1 MINQIYML
9 DNDYLFKSVF
19 KNPIYLK
26 KLLCDFFNIK
36 CTTIEYLNTELIKYN
51 KNDKVGLVDL
61 LLNIDGEIVIL
72 ELQNIDRHNFKERLL
87 FYSSNI
93 IANYCLR
100 KNEDYNKLRSIK
112 VYAIVNYPLFNND
125 IKNKVRLKTKRE
137 IFTSKLEYQIFD
149 LTKVD
154 KNNKRIKYYELVNL
168 FKTKDLDKLTMI
180 INNKLNIE
188 ILEIIKGY
196 NLNGE
201 ERLKMNDIAQ
211 MMMNETEHYDT
222 AYEAGIE
229 VGTERGISLGINQG
243 INRGI
248 NQGKNQEKINIAKN
262 LINKKVDI
270 DFIMDVTGLTYDQ
283 IISL

>member
-1 MINQIYML
+1 
-9 DNDYLFKSVF
+9 
-19 KNPIYLK
+19 
-26 KLLCDFFNIK
+26 
-36 CTTIEYLNTELIKYN
+36 
-51 KNDKVGLVDL
+51 
-61 LLNIDGEIVIL
+61 
-72 ELQNIDRHNFKERLL
+72 
-87 FYSSNI
+87 
-93 IANYCLR
+93 
-100 KNEDYNKLRSIK
+100 
-112 VYAIVNYPLFNND
+112 
-125 IKNKVRLKTKRE
+125 
-137 IFTSKLEYQIFD
+137 
-149 LTKVD
+149 
-154 KNNKRIKYYELVNL
+154 
-168 FKTKDLDKLTMI
+168 MI

-243 INRGI
+243 INK
-248 NQGKNQEKINIAKN
+248 GKNQEKINIAKN